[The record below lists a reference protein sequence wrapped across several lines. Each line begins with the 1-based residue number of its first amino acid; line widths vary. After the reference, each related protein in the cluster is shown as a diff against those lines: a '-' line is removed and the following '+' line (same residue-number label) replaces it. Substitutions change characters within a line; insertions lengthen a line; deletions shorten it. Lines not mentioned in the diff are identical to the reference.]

1 MQIQTEARSFQ
12 DRTRLIKKLQNDS
25 YPHQITVCVPIYNT
39 ECWLSQC
46 LDSLVAQ
53 DIWEKIFII
62 LVNDGS
68 EDGSLKI
75 ARNFAQEYSKNT
87 LLINHGENKGLL
99 AARYSAIMHIET
111 PFAMFVDSDDL
122 LPPSACSNFYDVIV
136 AKEADVVIGQMR
148 KLRGKDITNDP
159 GMNYFFQCYSE
170 TDNLRLQG
178 DFDIAGS
185 LLCGKIYQS
194 KLLKMV
200 VHGINGRAFPAI
212 SYGEDTLLSTAVFM
226 ESQKIFLANKI
237 VYYYRNNEKSLTMNS
252 SNKSIIHYIIA
263 SINVWKLAI
272 YYDSLGLAELGGRM
286 LNWTE
291 HEFFNSEL
299 CFPYRLNMLN
309 KIASMNK
316 IANKLGE
323 NFQISNILEQENKL
337 IKEFGIPKMFEI
349 LDIPECKNL
358 YKSKKY
364 KIKNQNTLNSG
375 NYHFH
380 QLEFKK
386 KVRAIARTFSKKIG
400 IYRLIRIFLNIFRK
414 FLFNVKKPF
423 NDS

>member
-1 MQIQTEARSFQ
+1 M
-12 DRTRLIKKLQNDS
+12 KKLRNDS

-39 ECWLSQC
+39 ERWLSQC
-46 LDSLVAQ
+46 LDSLIAQ
-53 DIWEKIFII
+53 DIWEKIFVI

-68 EDGSLKI
+68 KDGSLKI

-87 LLINHGENKGLL
+87 ILINHGENKGAL

-122 LPPSACSNFYDVIV
+122 LPPSACSALYDVIV

-148 KLRGKDITNDP
+148 KLRGKNITNDP
-159 GMNYFFQCYSE
+159 GMNYWFQCYCE
-170 TDNLRLQG
+170 TDNLRLQD

-185 LLCGKIYQS
+185 ILCGKIHRS
-194 KLLKMV
+194 KVLKSI

-212 SYGEDTLLSTAVFM
+212 SYGEDLLLSTAIFM

-237 VYYYRNNEKSLTMNS
+237 VYYYRNNEKSSTMNT
-252 SNKSIIHYIIA
+252 SNKSIIHYILV

-272 YYDSLGLAELGGRM
+272 YYDSFRLAELGGRM

-299 CFPYRLNMLN
+299 CFPYRLNMMN
-309 KIASMNK
+309 TIASMNK
-316 IANKLGE
+316 IANKIGE
-323 NFQISNILEQENKL
+323 NFQISLILEQENKI
-337 IKEFGIPKMFEI
+337 IKEFCIPKMFET
-349 LDIPECKNL
+349 LDIPECENF
-358 YKSKKY
+358 YNSNKY
-364 KIKNQNTLNSG
+364 KIENKNISNCI

-380 QLEFKK
+380 QLEFEKK
-386 KVRAIARTFSKKIG
+386 IRAIARTFSKKIR
-400 IYRLIRIFLNIFRK
+400 IYRSIRIFLNIFRK
-414 FLFNVKKPF
+414 FLFTAKKPF